1 MSEVPEKAVL
11 TTNLLGA
18 ISRRSGKVRDIYEYE
33 QGLLLVAT
41 DRISAFDCVM
51 PNGIPGKG
59 KILTALSVFWF
70 DETRHI
76 VPNHLL
82 SVNVED
88 FPAEVAE
95 YRDMLAGRT
104 MWVRKAKVIPVECV
118 VRGYLSGSGWRSYK
132 QTGEICDHNL
142 PEGLVES
149 DRLPEPIFTPA
160 TKAPSGHDENITW
173 ERVVEI
179 TGPSLAKDLREKT
192 LELYQ
197 FAADFAHQR
206 GFILADTK
214 FEFGL
219 VNGDLILIDELLTP
233 DASRYWDVDQYE
245 PGRPQQAYDKQ
256 YVRDYLDSL
265 DWDKEPPAPEL
276 PAEVIAQ
283 TREIYLETLHRI
295 TGQ

>member
-1 MSEVPEKAVL
+1 MSELPEKAIL
-11 TTNLLGA
+11 TTDLPGA

-70 DETRHI
+70 DKTRHI

-82 SVNVED
+82 SVNVDD

-95 YRDMLAGRT
+95 CGAILEGRT
-104 MWVRKAKVIPVECV
+104 MWARKAKVIPVECV
-118 VRGYLSGSGWRSYK
+118 VRGYLSGSGWSSYK
-132 QTGEICDHNL
+132 ENGEICGHQL

-149 DRLPEPIFTPA
+149 DKLPEPIFTPA
-160 TKAPSGHDENITW
+160 TKAPSGHDENITK
-173 ERVVEI
+173 ERVEEI
-179 TGPSLAKDLREKT
+179 TGSSLAKDLEEKT

-197 FAADFAHQR
+197 FAADFARQR

-233 DASRYWDVDQYE
+233 DASRYWDVSQYE

-283 TREIYLETLHRI
+283 TREIYLQTLHRI
-295 TGQ
+295 TAQ

>member
-1 MSEVPEKAVL
+1 MSELPEKTVL
-11 TTNLLGA
+11 TTNLPGA

-70 DETRHI
+70 DKTRHI
-76 VPNHLL
+76 IPSHLL

-88 FPAEVAE
+88 FPPAVTDCSELL
-95 YRDMLAGRT
+95 DGRT

-118 VRGYLSGSGWRSYK
+118 VRGYLSGSAWRSYK
-132 QTGEICDHNL
+132 ETGEICDHRL
-142 PEGLVES
+142 PAGLVES
-149 DRLPEPIFTPA
+149 DKLPEPIFTPA
-160 TKAPSGHDENITW
+160 TKAPSGHDENISRQ
-173 ERVVEI
+173 RVVEI
-179 TGPSLAKDLREKT
+179 TGPSLAEELEQKS

-197 FAADFAHQR
+197 FAADFVREQ
-206 GFILADTK
+206 GLLLADSK

-219 VNGDLILIDELLTP
+219 VNGELLLIDEVLTP
-233 DASRYWDVDQYE
+233 DASRYWDAGQYQ
-245 PGRPQQAYDKQ
+245 PGRPQQAFDKQ

-265 DWDKEPPAPEL
+265 DWDKEPPAPRL
-276 PAEVIAQ
+276 PPEVVAQ
-283 TREIYLETLHRI
+283 TRQIYLETLRRI

>member
-1 MSEVPEKAVL
+1 MSELPEKAIL
-11 TTNLLGA
+11 TTDLPGA

-70 DETRHI
+70 DKTRHI

-82 SVNVED
+82 SVNVDD

-95 YRDMLAGRT
+95 CGAILEGRT
-104 MWVRKAKVIPVECV
+104 MWARKAKVIPVECV

-132 QTGEICDHNL
+132 ESGEICGHQL

-149 DRLPEPIFTPA
+149 AQLSEPIFTPA
-160 TKAPSGHDENITW
+160 TKAPSGHDENITK
-173 ERVVEI
+173 ERVAEI
-179 TGPSLAKDLREKT
+179 TGSRLAKDLEEKT

-197 FAADFAHQR
+197 FAADFARQR

-233 DASRYWDVDQYE
+233 DASRYWDVSQYE

-283 TREIYLETLHRI
+283 TREIYLQTLHRI
-295 TGQ
+295 TAQ

>member
-1 MSEVPEKAVL
+1 MSELPEKAIL
-11 TTNLLGA
+11 TTDLPGA

-70 DETRHI
+70 DKTIHI

-82 SVNVED
+82 SVNVDD

-95 YRDMLAGRT
+95 CGAILEGRT
-104 MWVRKAKVIPVECV
+104 MWARKAKVIPVECV

-132 QTGEICDHNL
+132 ESGEICGHQL

-149 DRLPEPIFTPA
+149 AQLPEPIFTPA
-160 TKAPSGHDENITW
+160 TKAPSGHDENITK
-173 ERVVEI
+173 ERVAEI
-179 TGPSLAKDLREKT
+179 TGPRLAKDLEEKT

-197 FAADFAHQR
+197 FAADFARQR

-233 DASRYWDVDQYE
+233 DASRYWDVSQYE

-283 TREIYLETLHRI
+283 TREIYLQTLHRI
-295 TGQ
+295 TAQ

>member
-1 MSEVPEKAVL
+1 VSELPEKAIL
-11 TTNLLGA
+11 TTDLPGA
-18 ISRRSGKVRDIYEYE
+18 ISRRSGKVRDVYEYE

-59 KILTALSVFWF
+59 NILTALSVFWF
-70 DETRHI
+70 DKTRHI

-82 SVNVED
+82 STNVDD

-95 YRDMLAGRT
+95 CGAILEGRT
-104 MWVRKAKVIPVECV
+104 MWARKAKVIPVECV

-132 QTGEICDHNL
+132 ENGEICGHQL

-149 DRLPEPIFTPA
+149 AQLPEPIFTPA
-160 TKAPSGHDENITW
+160 TKAPSGHDENITR

-179 TGPSLAKDLREKT
+179 TGSSLAKDLEEKT

-197 FAADFAHQR
+197 FAADFARQR

-265 DWDKEPPAPEL
+265 DWDKEPPAPQL

-283 TREIYLETLHRI
+283 TRQIYLETLHRI